1 MSQSN
6 MIEDVPPVEAWAA
19 LSANKDAVLIDVRTD
34 IEWDRVGMPALPAE
48 NGNLHFISWQVAP
61 DMRINPGFLSE
72 MAAAGVR
79 KNVPVYF
86 LCRSGVRSRAAA
98 EEAAAAGYGPCYNVA
113 EGFEG
118 IAGPDGVRHGGWRG
132 NGLPETKT
140 SNNT

>member
-1 MSQSN
+1 MSQDKR
-6 MIEDVPPVEAWAA
+6 IDDVPPADAWAA
-19 LSANKDAVLIDVRTD
+19 LSANEDAVLIDVRTD
-34 IEWDRVGMPALPAE
+34 MEWNNIGMPALPAG

-61 DMRINPGFLSE
+61 DMRINAGFLNE

-79 KNVPVYF
+79 KGVPVYF

-132 NGLPETKT
+132 NGLPETEATK
-140 SNNT
+140 NN